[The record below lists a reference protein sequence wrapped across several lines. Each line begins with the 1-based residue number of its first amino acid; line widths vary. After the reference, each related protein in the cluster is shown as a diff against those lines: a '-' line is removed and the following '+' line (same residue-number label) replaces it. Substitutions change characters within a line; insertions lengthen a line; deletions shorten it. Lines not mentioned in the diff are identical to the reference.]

1 MVDLTKIL
9 KDAPKGTKLYSPIF
23 GEVVFEELINPENE
37 AGFSIKTTFDG
48 RNVYFTKYG
57 RYLKS
62 GAGECMLF
70 PSKDNMSWEDVSFKP
85 AKPDLPPRT
94 PMVTFITKPSYPQ
107 ELRLMFYD
115 KNGHCFA
122 FDGEKE
128 RSIKTPHAIP
138 MDKFNFENL
147 SWDSAD
153 DYGILANKTCAH
165 INDDAESFPTF
176 LKKMMEIL
184 SQQ

>member
-85 AKPDLPPRT
+85 ARPDLPSRT

-138 MDKFNFENL
+138 LDKFNLETL
-147 SWDSAD
+147 SWDPAD
-153 DYGILANKTCAH
+153 DYGILANTTCTH
-165 INDDAESFPTF
+165 VCENMESLPTF
-176 LKKMMEIL
+176 LKKMMEML